1 MTFTVWHMTTLVCWT
16 FGVFENR
23 ILITSGTIPHMVKAA
38 QGGFVSLNCL
48 SGPGGCEC
56 HTRNTLR
63 TNLPAQSEVR
73 DPFPCN
79 YWVVLPCR
87 WLHVKLQQPTASQ
100 KNLAAKVVGREQKRD
115 KFALNLTDLP
125 INRHRV
131 LSSTYLLADFSWQWD
146 LGLGAYFLTENS
158 LADTS

>member
-16 FGVFENR
+16 FGVFEKR

-38 QGGFVSLNCL
+38 QGRFVSLNCL
-48 SGPGGCEC
+48 SGPGGCKC
-56 HTRNTLR
+56 HMWNTLR
-63 TNLPAQSEVR
+63 TNLPVQSEVR
-73 DPFPCN
+73 DPFPHN
-79 YWVVLPCR
+79 YRVMLLCR
-87 WLHVKLQQPTASQ
+87 WLHVMLQQPTSQ

-125 INRHRV
+125 INRHRG
-131 LSSTYLLADFSWQWD
+131 LSSTYLLADFSCQWD
-146 LGLGAYFLTENS
+146 LGLDAYFLSENS